1 MAKVLRCR
9 HIGPDANCQFAAK
22 GETEDEILTQVAAHA
37 KEHHGIDEVPQELID
52 KALAAIV
59 SEDDG

>member
-9 HIGPDANCQFAAK
+9 HIGPDANCQFAAR
-22 GETEDEILTQVAAHA
+22 GETEGEILAQVAEHA
-37 KEHHGIDEVPQELID
+37 RTDHGIDEVPQELID

-59 SEDDG
+59 SED

>member
-9 HIGPDANCQFAAK
+9 HIGPDANCQFSAR
-22 GETEDEILTQVAAHA
+22 GETEEEILQQVAEHA
-37 KEHHGIDEVPQELID
+37 KTQHGIDTVDQALID

-59 SEDDG
+59 TEG